1 MTCERLTTNTYLNT
15 PFTECSTQK
24 HYTKPLCEF
33 KGYHVSKKLILISY
47 KQILFY
53 SAKYAKSVAVSI
65 LYYPGQK
72 TFLRIIKTFQ
82 YVHTLSMLFVYHM
95 WKLYMIRKV
104 QKYKKGLKFSL
115 NVQFSEFQS
124 ESGRMYACLLGV
136 RIWTRIVAHKS
147 LKHFLRGCVPL
158 NLL

>member
-1 MTCERLTTNTYLNT
+1 MFILRKLNTQLLFYLDWFLSWLFGKSSKISSLFLTKWKNRSFLTCERLTTNTYLNT

-47 KQILFY
+47 FYKKILSY
-53 SAKYAKSVAVSI
+53 SVKYAKSVAVWI

-104 QKYKKGLKFSL
+104 QK
-115 NVQFSEFQS
+115 
-124 ESGRMYACLLGV
+124 
-136 RIWTRIVAHKS
+136 
-147 LKHFLRGCVPL
+147 
-158 NLL
+158 